1 MAKLYL
7 IRHGETDYNNAMRF
21 QGRTDILLNQ
31 KGIEQAEKAAE
42 FFRDIPLQAIYT
54 SSLKRART
62 TAEIIG
68 KVKGLEPQATD
79 ALQEMS
85 FGIWENMNS
94 KDIQKKYAK
103 EWKDFCKP
111 GYDNDSPGGM
121 YVRCAETRLSC
132 CTGNP
137 GSVSGWRR
145 GVCGPRRHYPCVDL
159 HHAGA
164 GSEPCLAC
172 ACRECFHNLFLLLGP
187 VLHAGLCKP
196 DAILNGMASK
206 QSIVLIYKIYDR
218 SDVRTVRYRIDFRM
232 T

>member
-103 EWKDFCKP
+103 EWKDFLQARPRQRFPRGNVCWMCRNAPILLYRK
-111 GYDNDSPGGM
+111 SWISIRM
-121 YVRCAETRLSC
+121 ATWRLWP
-132 CTGNP
+132 TEAL
-137 GSVSGWRR
+137 SV
-145 GVCGPRRHYPCVDL
+145 C
-159 HHAGA
+159 
-164 GSEPCLAC
+164 
-172 ACRECFHNLFLLLGP
+172 
-187 VLHAGLCKP
+187 
-196 DAILNGMASK
+196 
-206 QSIVLIYKIYDR
+206 
-218 SDVRTVRYRIDFRM
+218 
-232 T
+232 

>member
-103 EWKDFCKP
+103 EWKDFFA
-111 GYDNDSPGGM
+111 SPATTTIPQGECMYPEGDVAFVAHGGII
-121 YVRCAETRLSC
+121 R
-132 CTGNP
+132 
-137 GSVSGWRR
+137 
-145 GVCGPRRHYPCVDL
+145 
-159 HHAGA
+159 
-164 GSEPCLAC
+164 
-172 ACRECFHNLFLLLGP
+172 
-187 VLHAGLCKP
+187 
-196 DAILNGMASK
+196 
-206 QSIVLIYKIYDR
+206 VLICTMLGLDLNRAWHVHVGNASITCFYYWGR
-218 SDVRTVRYRIDFRM
+218 SYTLDYANLTQY
-232 T
+232 